1 MTAPSFSSPAY
12 DNESNAWKLM
22 TTDLVTVIIAFVL
35 VLGRMYKKCFIT
47 KYPGW
52 EDCCSVL
59 ALLIA
64 IARVVGDFLGMHISI
79 RYGETYQHSPRVLFE
94 SFGHRSNSAPS
105 QATPPDRHPQLVT
118 VDGLLYV
125 VSITIAKFAILI
137 FLYRIFKVSSKFRYT
152 SWAVGAIMAVW
163 ALITVLLVCFSCKPL
178 AASFNY
184 KLRFAPTTVRK
195 PESYDVENIFGF
207 CNIFVDFMLLLMPM
221 PLLWML
227 HMTRA
232 KKVGVSVIFAN
243 GAVIAAIA
251 IVRQY
256 ILYTS
261 PDAADPSWDIVQI
274 KIWMTIEVN
283 LAIICGCLPVL
294 QPLFRKLPLLPPFLP
309 SHLRSRFTGGHSAME
324 QSSWPQKLSGPRHA
338 GGPDLENVQKAAWRE
353 PDEMSMSGSSA
364 QSISHQQRQQYP
376 MVQSALEPARVRNDG
391 SGYEG
396 SLRGLAL

>member
-1 MTAPSFSSPAY
+1 MASDGAPPSLTR
-12 DNESNAWKLM
+12 D
-22 TTDLVTVIIAFVL
+22 
-35 VLGRMYKKCFIT
+35 R
-47 KYPGW
+47 
-52 EDCCSVL
+52 
-59 ALLIA
+59 
-64 IARVVGDFLGMHISI
+64 HISI

-243 GAVIAAIA
+243 GAV
-251 IVRQY
+251 
-256 ILYTS
+256 
-261 PDAADPSWDIVQI
+261 
-274 KIWMTIEVN
+274 
-283 LAIICGCLPVL
+283 
-294 QPLFRKLPLLPPFLP
+294 
-309 SHLRSRFTGGHSAME
+309 
-324 QSSWPQKLSGPRHA
+324 
-338 GGPDLENVQKAAWRE
+338 
-353 PDEMSMSGSSA
+353 
-364 QSISHQQRQQYP
+364 
-376 MVQSALEPARVRNDG
+376 
-391 SGYEG
+391 
-396 SLRGLAL
+396 